1 MTTTDQYSE
10 QLVLRVNEL
19 FHDLSDGQ
27 YSDVHEEILGV
38 EAERWKRSAER
49 YLPPSPRVIADIGTG
64 MGMVPVA
71 IGGVLSQR
79 DHLIAADISQRQLEA
94 ARRNIEREGFGWSV
108 EYVKLE
114 PALPFTLP
122 FADASLD
129 AITMNSVLHHIK
141 ETGGF
146 LREVDRVLKPGG
158 VFFIGHEPNAAFTE
172 NRVRWYS
179 YRMLYA
185 LLDPGFALRSRPAR
199 ALGIYRLAMAVHA
212 RLRPQRAAV
221 ARNLVEQVNAC
232 VLSEKLID
240 RPLTLDEVADITDIL
255 DSTGFHPRRLM
266 PGYELLHLET
276 YNHLAQ
282 LSITHARGR
291 IIRAYD
297 EWLGRR
303 LPESGAT
310 FFVVLRKPDGAA
322 NAR

>member
-38 EAERWKRSAER
+38 EADRWRRAASR
-49 YLPPSPRVIADIGTG
+49 FLPEPPRVVADIGTG
-64 MGMVPVA
+64 MGMVPIA
-71 IGGVLSQR
+71 IGRVLTR
-79 DHLIAADISQRQLEA
+79 DDRVIAADISQRQLEA
-94 ARRNIEREGFGWSV
+94 ARRNIEKERFPWSV

-114 PALPFTLP
+114 PKLPFTLP
-122 FADASLD
+122 FADRSLD
-129 AITMNSVLHHIK
+129 VVTMNSVLHHIK

-146 LREVDRVLKPGG
+146 LREVDRVLRPGG
-158 VFFIGHEPNAAFTE
+158 VFIVGHEPNAAFTE
-172 NRVRWYS
+172 NRFRWYS

-185 LLDPGFALRSRPAR
+185 LLDPAFALRSRPAR

-212 RLRPQRAAV
+212 RLRPGRAAV
-221 ARNLVEQVNAC
+221 ARNLVDVVNER
-232 VLSEKLID
+232 VLAERLID

-282 LSITHARGR
+282 LSITHAKGR
-291 IIRAYD
+291 IISAYD
-297 EWLGRR
+297 RWLGRR

-310 FFVVLRKPDGAA
+310 FFVVLRKPGGE
-322 NAR
+322 